1 MRDTVNITKNQ
12 GNHSMDEKRQSTDA
26 HTKMNQ
32 SLGLSDK
39 GFKAVKKKKCYH
51 NLLEILKKNILAKKG
66 GS

>member
-1 MRDTVNITKNQ
+1 
-12 GNHSMDEKRQSTDA
+12 MDEKRQSTDA

-39 GFKAVKKKKCYH
+39 GFKAVKKKKKRYH
-51 NLLEILKKNILAKKG
+51 NLLEILKKKILAKKG

>member
-1 MRDTVNITKNQ
+1 
-12 GNHSMDEKRQSTDA
+12 MDEKRQSTDA